1 MTGSSQPDI
10 RASLAAAVHAGIGA
24 GGGLGFCAVGD
35 IVAVSGQQH
44 PPDVGTVVA
53 QQALFCN
60 GVVVADLPFQQV
72 CHVPQVGG
80 LGKVPDVLHVQQ
92 AAVGAGVLLHGLVQ
106 QGHLVQHHAVLL
118 DAADVGVVVRDAH
131 PGVVLPAALGDDD
144 VKHMPLL
151 GVLDGDGHRL
161 QIVPD
166 GRLLFLAD
174 LRDDLQLLLGGTGDD
189 ACRHRRLHAL
199 QVPGVGHD
207 DAFHVLDDAAAHLQ
221 LHAVRQ
227 HPQHLAGFCRRIGQR
242 DGLGAA
248 HRRDQLLL
256 QDLHISLIARVV
268 AFHNILLPSLLEI
281 GSYFKNSII

>member
-1 MTGSSQPDI
+1 M
-10 RASLAAAVHAGIGA
+10 
-24 GGGLGFCAVGD
+24 
-35 IVAVSGQQH
+35 
-44 PPDVGTVVA
+44 
-53 QQALFCN
+53 
-60 GVVVADLPFQQV
+60 
-72 CHVPQVGG
+72 
-80 LGKVPDVLHVQQ
+80 
-92 AAVGAGVLLHGLVQ
+92 
-106 QGHLVQHHAVLL
+106 
-118 DAADVGVVVRDAH
+118 VVRDAH

-207 DAFHVLDDAAAHLQ
+207 DAFHILDDAAAHLQ

-268 AFHNILLPSLLEI
+268 AFHNILLPFLPEI

>member
-1 MTGSSQPDI
+1 MTG
-10 RASLAAAVHAGIGA
+10 AAVHAGIGA
-24 GGGLGFCAVGD
+24 GGGLGFCTVGD

-72 CHVPQVGG
+72 CHVPQVDG

-92 AAVGAGVLLHGLVQ
+92 AAVGAGILLHGLVQ
-106 QGHLVQHHAVLL
+106 QGHLVQHRAILL

-131 PGVVLPAALGDDD
+131 PGVVLPATLGDDD

-268 AFHNILLPSLLEI
+268 AFHNILLPSLPEI